1 MCTTLSAY
9 NYYRN
14 FDAAIG
20 RYVESDPIGLFG
32 GANTFSYVG
41 SDPISW
47 RDKSGLIWG
56 DGQREN
62 DCPRGRSP
70 LAG

>member
-32 GANTFSYVG
+32 GANTFSYG
-41 SDPISW
+41 DPI
-47 RDKSGLIWG
+47 
-56 DGQREN
+56 
-62 DCPRGRSP
+62 RSLGGIS
-70 LAG
+70 LA